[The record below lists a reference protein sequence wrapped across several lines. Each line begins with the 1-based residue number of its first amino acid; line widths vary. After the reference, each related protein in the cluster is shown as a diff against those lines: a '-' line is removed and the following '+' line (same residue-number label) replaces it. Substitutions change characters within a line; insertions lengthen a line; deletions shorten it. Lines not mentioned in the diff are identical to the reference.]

1 MNEVKANWLVLTCI
15 IMRFRSIK
23 THHVL
28 YVPLLRQYEQ
38 PEACR
43 WGEGVSYHAHSELMA
58 QLVRRH
64 VASGIQGNSADIST
78 QYYKIKALKYRD
90 IRNT

>member
-1 MNEVKANWLVLTCI
+1 MNSPKLVG
-15 IMRFRSIK
+15 
-23 THHVL
+23 
-28 YVPLLRQYEQ
+28 
-38 PEACR
+38 
-43 WGEGVSYHAHSELMA
+43 GEREYSYHAHSELMA

-90 IRNT
+90 IRNYLRLRDMWPSLIALLSQ